1 MFGRIIFT
9 AGVAAAGLALGTA
22 APALA
27 DENDDIFISVID
39 DEAIPYSSAE
49 NAIGLAKAVC
59 EYATAGQAPEQI
71 AVEISGPANWTI
83 EQSGFFVGAAT
94 QVYCPS

>member
-1 MFGRIIFT
+1 MFGRIIFA

-59 EYATAGQAPEQI
+59 EYAAAGQAPEQI

>member
-39 DEAIPYSSAE
+39 DEAIPYS
-49 NAIGLAKAVC
+49 
-59 EYATAGQAPEQI
+59 
-71 AVEISGPANWTI
+71 
-83 EQSGFFVGAAT
+83 
-94 QVYCPS
+94 